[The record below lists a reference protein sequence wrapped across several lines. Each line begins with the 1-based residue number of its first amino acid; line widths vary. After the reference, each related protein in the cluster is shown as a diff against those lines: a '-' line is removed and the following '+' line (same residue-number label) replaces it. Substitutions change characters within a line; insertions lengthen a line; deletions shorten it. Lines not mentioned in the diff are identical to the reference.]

1 MSYRQWPN
9 LSTYGAQLR
18 IALFREPEGARA
30 AVLNCRNAL
39 SPVQVARLSGM
50 GFVKIVRDKEI
61 YARPGD
67 GIDLDRL
74 RQIFPSALPMRT
86 ADDTIFFRAERSP
99 FTAAAQPEEAPPEP
113 SRTPAP
119 RVGVQPP
126 QVGFQVAKPAQA
138 SPPRPNPAAERVAAA
153 PPSPVRVLPPR
164 AAVVAPPSA
173 RSAVPGSVVR
183 LVPAAASPP
192 PSSTPEPAAAPAS
205 PPARVPSA
213 MPRLGAPGS
222 TDVSISGG
230 TQLRPAI
237 EIEEDSE
244 NLAAAAQ
251 ADPDRPNRFQAKYLP
266 ASRVGTPIAMIPANL
281 AAPTARALARLVEE
295 VGDIDEFT
303 AGRLGWSVARM
314 AEALSPEQVDAVALA
329 LHAADRGR
337 GLIVADQTGL
347 GKGRVMAA
355 IIRASILSGRRVV
368 FFTEK
373 ENLFSDIWRDL
384 RDIGSDELV
393 GRPFI
398 LNTGSRIVDTASP
411 DSEVLHMSLKPAELK
426 KVIAAG
432 VPPEG
437 YSLFLATYSQLNR
450 PGPKVD
456 FLAAC
461 VEDGHAIVDE
471 CHNAAGD
478 SATSA
483 GIGRIME
490 ASSSST
496 YSSATFARG
505 AENLATYRPVLPPS
519 LREADL
525 VHLYKAGGH
534 AFAEALSQALAEEG
548 VLIRREHDLSNIR
561 IEVRD
566 DLSRIERNRS
576 YADDLSPILAD
587 LARLSRIV
595 DALADRQN
603 EQNEDVVAGAKN
615 AAERKALKEKWY
627 TINFGSC
634 LSGIMRQFQTA
645 LEVDHCVETCVEAL
659 RNDVKPVVVI
669 ETTMEALMRQLAEA
683 AEKADPDEPEAEPAE
698 DVADGDDGP
707 AEEGARPPEF
717 RDALRLMVDRMSQLI
732 VKRDKADPERV
743 PAEHDD
749 VHALR
754 ASLLERIESFPQL
767 PFSPIDEVRNRVE
780 AAGLYLYEQGEIAA
794 PWVMDEISAR
804 GMKVERG
811 RYVPMPPRDRNT
823 VIAGFNGG
831 RIDGLVL
838 TRAGSTGLSLH
849 SSVKVADQRQRLM
862 IEHQI
867 AANVV
872 ERVQFWGRV
881 NRRGQANEPAFVTL
895 STGLPMQARPLA
907 MQNKKVAALSANVS
921 GSADNATS
929 MDVPDILDTIGN
941 EIARSLLEER
951 PSLAERMCIAM
962 KVDAEEA
969 EAELYFVNKILQRL
983 VLLRSDEQDALFA
996 EMLDLYGD
1004 RVREMQAVGRHP
1016 HGSRELD
1023 GSWRVVER
1031 ETFAGSEGQDG
1042 EVFGRPVFLTTIET
1056 LRETKPL
1063 RRSEV
1068 NAAIYEANNRLESV
1082 AKADRE
1088 YGLFEED
1095 VLHLK
1100 AMRESLLHDAMP
1112 RRFESVRQAL
1122 TAQGAN
1128 SVKTADARY
1137 RRFREILAYVRPG
1150 LALSAP
1156 DEDGRQMTGV
1166 VLDVRRPS
1174 TDEMHLPGR
1183 WMVRYVLPG
1192 DEKPREISIATLV
1205 REPNYNLV
1213 EPIKGRKLD
1222 HGWPDF
1228 DRVPGGR
1235 IKVERKILDG
1245 NLVAAVRTAAE
1256 SSEGTFG
1263 SAVAYVGEDGVR
1275 RKGVLIPKSKQNR
1288 LHNLPGYAS
1297 TADVALAV
1305 LRSGGRLDTTASAD
1319 KSSAVSMMVEGRS
1332 LVLQLPG
1339 GRNKKAAKA
1348 YLASED
1354 FERAVEGVAYR
1365 EESGYREYRIPLDL
1379 ARPSVA
1385 AVLSVAGRMHFAG
1398 RFRKVA
1404 LEAAE
1409 DERPAPVV
1417 ARRSS
1422 EPSPVAAFA

>member
-1 MSYRQWPN
+1 MTHRPWPN
-9 LSTYGAQLR
+9 LAAYGAQLR

-30 AVLNCRNAL
+30 AVLSCRNAL
-39 SPVQVARLSGM
+39 SPVQAARLTGM
-50 GFVKIVRDKEI
+50 GFVRIVRDKEV

-67 GIDLDRL
+67 AVDLNRL
-74 RQIFPSALPMRT
+74 RQIFPSALAMRT
-86 ADDTIFFRAERSP
+86 ADEVIFFHAERSP
-99 FTAAAQPEEAPPEP
+99 FTAAAPAPERGPEPPRPAGPSPSQVRPVGPRPPQTAPATIQSRPPAALVAPFRTAPPDTAP
-113 SRTPAP
+113 ATPRSIPPRPPAVAPPTSRPQAAGTVGADRAPATPAP
-119 RVGVQPP
+119 
-126 QVGFQVAKPAQA
+126 
-138 SPPRPNPAAERVAAA
+138 
-153 PPSPVRVLPPR
+153 
-164 AAVVAPPSA
+164 
-173 RSAVPGSVVR
+173 
-183 LVPAAASPP
+183 PAAAQPGP
-192 PSSTPEPAAAPAS
+192 GPRPVT
-205 PPARVPSA
+205 A
-213 MPRLGAPGS
+213 MPRFDKPGS
-222 TDVSISGG
+222 ADASVTVA
-230 TQLRPAI
+230 TTLRPA
-237 EIEEDSE
+237 
-244 NLAAAAQ
+244 LALADEAESLADAAL
-251 ADPDRPNRFQAKYLP
+251 ADPDRPNRFQAKYRP

-281 AAPTARALARLVEE
+281 AAPTAKALARVVDE
-295 VGDIDEFT
+295 VGDIDAFT
-303 AGRLGWSVARM
+303 ADRLGWSVARM
-314 AEALSPEQVDAVALA
+314 AEVLSPEQVDAVALA
-329 LHAADRGR
+329 LHAADRKR

-411 DSEVLHMSLKPAELK
+411 DSEVLHTALKASELK

-461 VEDGHAIVDE
+461 VEEGHAIVDE

-483 GIGRIME
+483 GVGRILGT
-490 ASSSST
+490 SRSST

-519 LREADL
+519 LRDADL

-566 DLSRIERNRS
+566 DLARIDRNRS
-576 YADDLSPILAD
+576 YADALSPILAD

-595 DALADRQN
+595 DALADQQN
-603 EQNEDVVAGAKN
+603 ERNEDVVAQAGT
-615 AAERKALKEKWY
+615 AAERKAVKEKWY
-627 TINFGSC
+627 TINFGAC

-645 LEVDHCVETCVEAL
+645 LEVDFCVETCVEAL

-683 AEKADPDEPEAEPAE
+683 AEAADPDASEAEEP
-698 DVADGDDGP
+698 VTDGDDGP
-707 AEEGARPPEF
+707 AEEGERAPDF
-717 RDALRLMVDRMSQLI
+717 RDALRLMVDRMSHLI

-749 VHALR
+749 VQALR
-754 ASLLERIESFPQL
+754 TSLLDRIEGFPEL

-780 AAGLYLYEQGEIAA
+780 AAGRYLHEQGEIPA

-811 RYVPMPPRDRNT
+811 SYVPMPPRDRNT

-831 RIDGLVL
+831 RIDGLVV

-849 SSVKVADQRQRLM
+849 ASEKVADRRQRLM

-867 AANVV
+867 PANVV

-881 NRRGQANEPAFVTL
+881 NRRGQVNEPGFATL

-907 MQNKKVAALSANVS
+907 MQNKKVADLSANVS

-941 EIARSLLEER
+941 EIARALLEER

-962 KVDAEEA
+962 KVDPEA
-969 EAELYFVNKILQRL
+969 ADAELYFVNKILQRL
-983 VLLRSDEQDALFA
+983 VLLSSEEQDALFA

-1004 RVREMQAVGRHP
+1004 RVREMEAVGRHP

-1023 GSWRVVER
+1023 GKWRVVER
-1031 ETFAGSEGQDG
+1031 ETFAGADDRDG
-1042 EVFGRPVFLTTIET
+1042 DVFGRPVFLTTIET
-1056 LRETKPL
+1056 LRQTKPL
-1063 RRSEV
+1063 RRTDVAEAV
-1068 NAAIYEANNRLESV
+1068 YEANRRLEAHARAS
-1082 AKADRE
+1082 RI
-1088 YGLFEED
+1088 YGLFEDD

-1100 AMRESLLHDAMP
+1100 AMRESLLADALP
-1112 RRFESVRQAL
+1112 RRFASVEQAL
-1122 TAQGAN
+1122 NASGPN
-1128 SVKTADARY
+1128 SVKIADARG

-1150 LALSAP
+1150 LSLSAP

-1166 VLDVRRPS
+1166 VVDVRRPS
-1174 TDEMHLPGR
+1174 ADEMHLPGR

-1205 REPNYNLV
+1205 REQNYNLN
-1213 EPIKGRKLD
+1213 EPMKGRPLD
-1222 HGWPDF
+1222 FGWPNF
-1228 DRVPGGR
+1228 DAIPGGR
-1235 IKVERKILDG
+1235 VKMERKVLDG
-1245 NLVAAVRTAAE
+1245 NLVAAVRMAAE
-1256 SSEGTFG
+1256 SAEGTFG
-1263 SAVAYVGEDGVR
+1263 SAVAYVGEDGTR
-1275 RKGVLIPKSKQNR
+1275 RKGVLIPKSKQSR
-1288 LHNLPGYAS
+1288 LQNLPGFTS
-1297 TADVALAV
+1297 LPEVALAV
-1305 LRSGGRLDTTASAD
+1305 LRTGGRLDSTAGSD
-1319 KSSAVSMMVEGRS
+1319 KSLAASMMLEGRS
-1332 LVLQLPG
+1332 LVVQLPW
-1339 GRNKKAAKA
+1339 GRNRKAAKP
-1348 YLASED
+1348 YLASGE
-1354 FERAVEGVAYR
+1354 FEQAVEGVAPR
-1365 EESGYREYRIPLDL
+1365 DESNYREYRIPLDL
-1379 ARPSVA
+1379 AGPCLS
-1385 AVLSVAGRMHFAG
+1385 AVLAVAGRMHFAG
-1398 RFRKVA
+1398 RYRKVA
-1404 LEAAE
+1404 LDAAAN
-1409 DERPAPVV
+1409 DAVPAPE
-1417 ARRSS
+1417 RR
-1422 EPSPVAAFA
+1422 PMAAMA

>member
-1 MSYRQWPN
+1 MTHRPWPN
-9 LSTYGAQLR
+9 LAAYGAQLR

-30 AVLNCRNAL
+30 AVLSCRNAL
-39 SPVQVARLSGM
+39 SPVQAARLAGM
-50 GFVKIVRDKEI
+50 GFVRIVRDKEV

-67 GIDLDRL
+67 AVDLDRL
-74 RQIFPSALPMRT
+74 RQIFPSALAMRT
-86 ADDTIFFRAERSP
+86 ADESIFFHAERSP
-99 FTAAAQPEEAPPEP
+99 FTTAAQTPAQSAEPAPSQVPPVGPRPPQIAPTAVQARPAAPPVVAP
-113 SRTPAP
+113 VRTA
-119 RVGVQPP
+119 
-126 QVGFQVAKPAQA
+126 AQA
-138 SPPRPNPAAERVAAA
+138 SVATAPRPIPPRPPAVAPPPSRVQVAAA
-153 PPSPVRVLPPR
+153 DRPVPAPTATPP
-164 AAVVAPPSA
+164 APPQSGGSP
-173 RSAVPGSVVR
+173 RPSVSIPRFDKPGSVDASVM
-183 LVPAAASPP
+183 AA
-192 PSSTPEPAAAPAS
+192 T
-205 PPARVPSA
+205 
-213 MPRLGAPGS
+213 
-222 TDVSISGG
+222 T
-230 TQLRPAI
+230 LRPALALT
-237 EIEEDSE
+237 EEAESLAEAARTDSE
-244 NLAAAAQ
+244 
-251 ADPDRPNRFQAKYLP
+251 RPNRFQAKYRP

-281 AAPTARALARLVEE
+281 AAPTAKALARVVDE
-295 VGDIDEFT
+295 VGDIDTFT
-303 AGRLGWSVARM
+303 ADRLGWSVARM
-314 AEALSPEQVDAVALA
+314 AEVLSPEQVDAVALA
-329 LHAADRGR
+329 LHAADRKR

-411 DSEVLHMSLKPAELK
+411 DSEVLHTALKASELK
-426 KVIAAG
+426 KVISAG

-461 VEDGHAIVDE
+461 VEEGHAIVDE

-483 GIGRIME
+483 GVGRILGT
-490 ASSSST
+490 SRSST

-519 LREADL
+519 LRDADL

-566 DLSRIERNRS
+566 DLARLDRNRS
-576 YADDLSPILAD
+576 YADALSPILAD

-603 EQNEDVVAGAKN
+603 ERNEDVVAQAGTPS
-615 AAERKALKEKWY
+615 ERKAVKEKWY
-627 TINFGSC
+627 TINFGAC

-645 LEVDHCVETCVEAL
+645 LEVDFCVETCVDAL

-683 AEKADPDEPEAEPAE
+683 AEAADPDAADADVVEP
-698 DVADGDDGP
+698 VSDGDDGP
-707 AEEGARPPEF
+707 AEEGERAPDF
-717 RDALRLMVDRMSQLI
+717 RDALRLMVDRMSHLI

-749 VHALR
+749 VRSLR
-754 ASLLERIESFPQL
+754 GSLLDRIEAFPEL

-780 AAGLYLYEQGEIAA
+780 AAGQYLYEQGEIPA

-804 GMKVERG
+804 GMKVDRG
-811 RYVPMPPRDRNT
+811 QYVPMPPRDRNT

-831 RIDGLVL
+831 RIDGLVV

-849 SSVKVADQRQRLM
+849 ASEKVADRRQRLM

-867 AANVV
+867 PANVV

-881 NRRGQANEPAFVTL
+881 NRRGQVNEPGFATL

-907 MQNKKVAALSANVS
+907 MQNKKVADLSANVS

-941 EIARSLLEER
+941 EIARALLEER

-962 KVDAEEA
+962 KVDPEA
-969 EAELYFVNKILQRL
+969 ADAELYFVNKILQRL
-983 VLLRSDEQDALFA
+983 VLLSSEEQDALFA

-1004 RVREMQAVGRHP
+1004 RVREMEAVGRQP

-1023 GSWRVVER
+1023 GRWRVVER
-1031 ETFAGSEGQDG
+1031 ETFAGADDRDG
-1042 EVFGRPVFLTTIET
+1042 DVFGRPVFLTTLET
-1056 LRETKPL
+1056 LRLTKPL
-1063 RRSEV
+1063 RRTDV
-1068 NAAIYEANNRLESV
+1068 VAAVYEANKRLE
-1082 AKADRE
+1082 AHTRATRA
-1088 YGLFEED
+1088 YGLFEDD

-1100 AMRESLLHDAMP
+1100 SMRESLLAEALP
-1112 RRFESVRQAL
+1112 RRFSSVEQAL
-1122 TAQGAN
+1122 NAQGPN
-1128 SVKTADARY
+1128 SVKIADARG

-1150 LALSAP
+1150 LSLSAP
-1156 DEDGRQMTGV
+1156 DEDGRQLTGV
-1166 VLDVRRPS
+1166 VVDVRRPS
-1174 TDEMHLPGR
+1174 ADEMHLPGR

-1205 REPNYNLV
+1205 REQNYNLN
-1213 EPIKGRKLD
+1213 EPMRGRPLD
-1222 HGWPDF
+1222 HGWPNF
-1228 DRVPGGR
+1228 DAIPGGR
-1235 IKVERKILDG
+1235 VKVERKILDG
-1245 NLVAAVRTAAE
+1245 NLVAAVRMAAE
-1256 SSEGTFG
+1256 SAEGTFG
-1263 SAVAYVGEDGVR
+1263 SAVAFVGEDGVR
-1275 RKGVLIPKSKQNR
+1275 RKGVLIPKSKQSR
-1288 LHNLPGYAS
+1288 LQNLPGFTS
-1297 TADVALAV
+1297 LPEVALAV
-1305 LRSGGRLDTTASAD
+1305 LRSGGRLDSTSGSD
-1319 KSSAVSMMVEGRS
+1319 KSLAASVMLEGRS
-1332 LVLQLPG
+1332 LVVQLPW
-1339 GRNKKAAKA
+1339 GRNKKAAKP
-1348 YLASED
+1348 YLSSGD
-1354 FERAVEGVAYR
+1354 FERAVEGVAPR
-1365 EESGYREYRIPLDL
+1365 DESNYREYRLPLDL
-1379 ARPSVA
+1379 AGPCLE
-1385 AVLSVAGRMHFAG
+1385 AVLSIAGRMHFAG

-1404 LEAAE
+1404 LDAAVAN
-1409 DERPAPVV
+1409 DTDPVPERHPM
-1417 ARRSS
+1417 
-1422 EPSPVAAFA
+1422 AAMA

>member
-1 MSYRQWPN
+1 MSHRPWPN

-67 GIDLDRL
+67 AIDLERL
-74 RQIFPSALPMRT
+74 RQIFPSALAMRT
-86 ADDTIFFRAERSP
+86 ADDTIFFQAERSP
-99 FTAAAQPEEAPPEP
+99 FTAAARSVDAPPEP
-113 SRTPAP
+113 FRATPP

-126 QVGFQVAKPAQA
+126 QVGFQAARPAP
-138 SPPRPNPAAERVAAA
+138 SVPPRPSTAA
-153 PPSPVRVLPPR
+153 PRAVSPAPVASARAIPPR
-164 AAVVAPPSA
+164 AAVVAPPA
-173 RSAVPGSVVR
+173 TRS
-183 LVPAAASPP
+183 LNPASPALPLPEAASPP
-192 PSSTPEPAAAPAS
+192 PAPQ
-205 PPARVPSA
+205 PPRVPSS

-222 TDVSISGG
+222 VDVSITGG
-230 TQLRPAI
+230 ATLRPSI
-237 EIEEDSE
+237 EIDEDSE
-244 NLAAAAQ
+244 SLAAAAQ
-251 ADPDRPNRFQAKYLP
+251 AGPDRPNRFQAKYLP

-281 AAPTARALARLVEE
+281 AAPTAKALARLVDE

-461 VEDGHAIVDE
+461 VEGGHAIVDE

-490 ASSSST
+490 TSSSST

-576 YADDLSPILAD
+576 YADSLSPILAD

-683 AEKADPDEPEAEPAE
+683 AEKADPDVAEAEPAE

-707 AEEGARPPEF
+707 AEEGERPPEF

-749 VHALR
+749 VEALR
-754 ASLLERIESFPQL
+754 ASLLDRIETFPQL

-780 AAGLYLYEQGEIAA
+780 AAGRYLFEQGEIPA

-983 VLLRSDEQDALFA
+983 VLLSSDEQDALFA

-1004 RVREMQAVGRHP
+1004 RVREMHAVGRHP

-1031 ETFAGSEGQDG
+1031 ETFAGSDGQDG

-1063 RRSEV
+1063 RRPDV
-1068 NAAIYEANNRLESV
+1068 VAAIYEANVRLEAGSR
-1082 AKADRE
+1082 ASRE

-1100 AMRESLLHDAMP
+1100 AMRESLLGDALP
-1112 RRFESVRQAL
+1112 RRFESIRQAL
-1122 TAQGAN
+1122 NAQGAN
-1128 SVKTADARY
+1128 SVKIADARF

-1150 LALSAP
+1150 LSLSAP

-1166 VLDVRRPS
+1166 VVDVRRPS
-1174 TDEMHLPGR
+1174 VDELHLPGR

-1205 REPNYNLV
+1205 REQNYNLN
-1213 EPIKGRKLD
+1213 EPMQGRPLD
-1222 HGWPDF
+1222 YGWPNF
-1228 DRVPGGR
+1228 DMIPGGR
-1235 IKVERKILDG
+1235 VKVERKILDG

-1263 SAVAYVGEDGVR
+1263 SAVAFVGEDGVR

-1288 LHNLPGYAS
+1288 LQNLPGY
-1297 TADVALAV
+1297 TAVPEVAVAV
-1305 LRSGGRLDTTASAD
+1305 LRSGGRLDSTAGSD
-1319 KSSAVSMMVEGRS
+1319 KSQAVSLMVEGRS

-1348 YLASED
+1348 YLASEE
-1354 FERAVEGVAYR
+1354 FERALEGVTFR
-1365 EESGYREYRIPLDL
+1365 DENGYREYRMPLDL
-1379 ARPSVA
+1379 GRSCVA

-1404 LEAAE
+1404 LEAAAS
-1409 DERPAPVV
+1409 DRRPVQAD
-1417 ARRSS
+1417 R
-1422 EPSPVAAFA
+1422 PSYEQRPLAAVG